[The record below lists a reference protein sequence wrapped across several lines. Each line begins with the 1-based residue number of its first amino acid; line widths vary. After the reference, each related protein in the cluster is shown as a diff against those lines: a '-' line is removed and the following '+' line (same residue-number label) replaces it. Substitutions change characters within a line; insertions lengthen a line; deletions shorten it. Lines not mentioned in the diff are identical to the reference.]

1 MNANLIVF
9 YLPAKDWIKETLL
22 YKNLTEFLD
31 KIDNCYIVRAIQNTR
46 ERKVKYAISEIDQ
59 PMEYDELHK
68 AQSLPMLDERL
79 LDLIM
84 LHAALGLSLN
94 SLQDYRSK

>member
-1 MNANLIVF
+1 MSDNLIMF
-9 YLPAKDWIKETLL
+9 YLPAKDWIQETLL

-31 KIDNCYIVRAIQNTR
+31 KIDNCYIARAIQNTR
-46 ERKVKYAISEIDQ
+46 ERKVKYVISKIDQ
-59 PMEYDELHK
+59 PIDYNKLYK
-68 AQSLPMLDERL
+68 AQNLPMLDERL